1 MTDILHPGRLGCYE
15 LSYFDISS
23 NNIRAMIEGITPG
36 RYIKLTCNGNILMS
50 DTPME
55 RRTNSKFVSR
65 SFGDV
70 LIGGLGIGM
79 ILAAIQDKPEV
90 KSITV
95 LEKSSDLIK
104 LVFPQLCLNEKVT
117 VINAD
122 VFDWKPPKG
131 KKYDCVYMDIWGYIN
146 SDVYKEMV
154 KLKRKYSHYLKPKDE
169 SPCRF
174 NMCWAEYEAKN
185 NRRLI

>member
-1 MTDILHPGRLGCYE
+1 MADILHSGKLECYE
-15 LSYFDISS
+15 LSHFDITKD
-23 NNIRAMIEGITPG
+23 NFRAMIEGIAPG
-36 RYIKLTCNGNILMS
+36 RYIKLSCNGEVLMS
-50 DTPME
+50 NTPME
-55 RRTNSKFVSR
+55 QRTNYGFVCR

-79 ILAAIQDKPEV
+79 ILVAIQDKPEI

-95 LEKSSDLIK
+95 IEKSSDLIK
-104 LVFPQLCLNEKVT
+104 LVLPQLELNQKVT

-122 VFDWKPPKG
+122 VFDWKPPKWR
-131 KKYDCVYMDIWGYIN
+131 KYDCIYMDILGYIN

-185 NRRLI
+185 NRRLL